1 MERGTAM
8 KFTVGYQQRED
19 SSFLKSIIA
28 HKDGIH
34 EVYFAFGDFANGR
47 GKPNEK
53 EGLLACEADQRTLLD
68 LALLREEGIALNI
81 LFNANCYGR
90 ESESRAFFHRV
101 GDTVDFFVSRYGL
114 ASVTTA
120 SPLIAKFIK
129 ENFENIR
136 VRASVNMEIGTE
148 EGMDYLADRFDSF
161 YMKRELNRNFP
172 AIRRLKKWCD
182 ENGKELF
189 MLANSGCL
197 NFCSS
202 HIFHDNLVAHEKEI
216 LAMDNAYAYR
226 GTCWEYLAKSEK
238 RYALVQKTN
247 YVRPED
253 LSLYEGLFT
262 AAKLATRVNA
272 SPERVL
278 EAYMAEKYI
287 GSPLELLEPNHA
299 GAIYPLYL
307 DNSRFPSDFA
317 QKVGNCTKDCE
328 NCGYCKQVYENAII
342 NLEEDLC

>member
-1 MERGTAM
+1 M

-19 SSFLKSIIA
+19 ASFLNSIIA
-28 HKDGIH
+28 RKERIH

-47 GKPNEK
+47 GRPNGK
-53 EGLLACEADQRTLLD
+53 EGLLPCEADSRTLLD
-68 LALLREEGIALNI
+68 LALLSEAGIALNI

-90 ESESRAFFHRV
+90 DSESRAFFHRV
-101 GDTVDFFVSRYGL
+101 GETLDFFVSRYGL

-120 SPLIAKFIK
+120 SPLIAKFVK
-129 ENFENIR
+129 ENFEGVR
-136 VRASVNMEIGTE
+136 VRASVNMEIGTC

-202 HIFHDNLVAHEKEI
+202 HIFHDNLVAHETEI
-216 LAMDNAYAYR
+216 LAMDNAYLYR
-226 GTCWEYLAKSEK
+226 GTCWEYLKDPAHH
-238 RYALVQKTN
+238 YALVERTN

-253 LSLYEGLFT
+253 ISLYDGLVT

-272 SPERVL
+272 APERVL
-278 EAYMAEKYI
+278 AAYTEGKYI
-287 GSPLELLEPNHA
+287 GSPLELCEPNHA
-299 GAIYPLYL
+299 GAIYPAYL
-307 DNSRFPSDFA
+307 DNRLFPQDFA
-317 QKVGNCTKDCE
+317 ARVGNCSKNCE
-328 NCGYCKQVYENAII
+328 ECGYCKEVFTNASI
-342 NLEEDLC
+342 NLEEGLC

>member
-1 MERGTAM
+1 M

-19 SSFLKSIIA
+19 ASFLESIIA
-28 HKDGIH
+28 HKAHIH

-47 GKPNEK
+47 GRPNDK
-53 EGLLACEADQRTLLD
+53 AGLLSCEADHRTLVD
-68 LALLREEGIALNI
+68 LALLREQGIALNI

-90 ESESRAFFHRV
+90 ESESRAFFHRI
-101 GDTVDFFVSRYGL
+101 GETLDLFVTRYGL
-114 ASVTTA
+114 SSVTTA
-120 SPLIAKFIK
+120 SPLIAKFVK
-129 ENFENIR
+129 ENFEGVR
-136 VRASVNMEIGTE
+136 VRASVNMEIGSR

-189 MLANSGCL
+189 LLANSGCL

-202 HIFHDNLVAHEKEI
+202 HIFHDNLVAHESEI
-216 LAMDNAYAYR
+216 LAMDNAYLYR
-226 GTCWEYLAKSEK
+226 GTCWEYLARAEHG
-238 RYALVQKTN
+238 YALVERTN
-247 YVRPED
+247 YIRPED
-253 LSLYEGLFT
+253 ISLYVGLVT

-278 EAYMAEKYI
+278 EAYIKGKYV

-299 GAIYPLYL
+299 GAIYPRYL
-307 DNSRFPSDFA
+307 DNRRFPADFA
-317 QKVGNCTKDCE
+317 ERVGNCDKNCE
-328 NCGYCKQVYENAII
+328 ACGYCKQVYENATI
-342 NLEEDLC
+342 NLEEGLC